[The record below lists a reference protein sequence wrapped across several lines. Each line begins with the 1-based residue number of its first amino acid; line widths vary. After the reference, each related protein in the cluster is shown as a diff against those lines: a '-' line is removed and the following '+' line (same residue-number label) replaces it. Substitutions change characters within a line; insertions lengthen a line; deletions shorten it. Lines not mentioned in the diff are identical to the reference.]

1 MSLKPRKLN
10 VRELKRPA
18 NKPRKCRKIS
28 VFQLNFLF
36 FLLYWTYSGYKENQ
50 KSLILCKKLLN
61 FYHHDIIRVQS
72 LLCTTVVKQNG
83 VTLHLFG

>member
-28 VFQLNFLF
+28 VFQVNFLF
-36 FLLYWTYSGYKENQ
+36 FYCIGP
-50 KSLILCKKLLN
+50 
-61 FYHHDIIRVQS
+61 
-72 LLCTTVVKQNG
+72 TVVTKRIRK
-83 VTLHLFG
+83 V